1 MHLGPALQCI
11 QTAEDRQSGAES
23 SAHCSVSGQRGG
35 KFRQIGRLDGKIE
48 VELLLGIK
56 RVEQA
61 ASLEDFRERKR
72 KEKIAA

>member
-1 MHLGPALQCI
+1 MQCI

-35 KFRQIGRLDGKIE
+35 KFREIGWLDAKIE
-48 VELLLGIK
+48 IELLLGIK

-61 ASLEDFRERKR
+61 APLEDFPDRKR